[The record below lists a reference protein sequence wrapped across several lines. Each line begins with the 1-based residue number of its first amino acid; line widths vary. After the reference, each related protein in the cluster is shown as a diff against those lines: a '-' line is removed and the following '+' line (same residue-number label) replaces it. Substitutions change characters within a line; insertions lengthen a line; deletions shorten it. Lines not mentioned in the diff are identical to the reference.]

1 MSARGL
7 FVKIYFCMF
16 AAILLLSVSSVY
28 GKDYT
33 VRKVV
38 GGCEVVMKSDKNP
51 PIAGENNISVEVTD
65 ISGRRI
71 SDPVVIIEYSKPAR
85 PGMPALNYKADTV
98 MKRGKHV
105 GKMSLYLPGPWN
117 ITIKIIRSGKT
128 ASARLTIDVE

>member
-1 MSARGL
+1 M
-7 FVKIYFCMF
+7 KIFLVMF
-16 AAILLLSVSSVY
+16 AAIFFLTVSSVY

-33 VRKVV
+33 VRKIV

-85 PGMPALNYKADTV
+85 PGMPALNYTADTV
-98 MKRGKHV
+98 MKRGKYM
-105 GKMSLYLPGPWN
+105 GKMSLSLPGPWN
-117 ITIKIIRSGKT
+117 ITIKIIRSGKM
-128 ASARLTIDVE
+128 AAARLTIDVE